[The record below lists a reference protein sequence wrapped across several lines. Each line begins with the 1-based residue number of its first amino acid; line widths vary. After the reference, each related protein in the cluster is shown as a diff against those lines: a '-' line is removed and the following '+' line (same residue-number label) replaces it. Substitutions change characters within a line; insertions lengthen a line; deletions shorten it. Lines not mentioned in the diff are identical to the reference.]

1 MDSYFTLLITNEL
14 NFVLYE
20 GRSINKFKNGIIV
33 LVLKNWKFRNIRRTS
48 IPAASVTWPKLA
60 KIVKKYSC
68 KFRMYQLLFAYEETS
83 DRINTVRCA
92 SLTHSNSKS
101 SRPDPSLGLKMSP
114 LNSRV
119 LLFVFSSNCRRP
131 TSRLD
136 TVHERDQRLTPNQTT
151 TSRHRLSQ

>member
-1 MDSYFTLLITNEL
+1 MLKIPKYTSYFHPSS
-14 NFVLYE
+14 F
-20 GRSINKFKNGIIV
+20 SH
-33 LVLKNWKFRNIRRTS
+33 
-48 IPAASVTWPKLA
+48 VTQTGENCK
-60 KIVKKYSC
+60 KKYSC

-101 SRPDPSLGLKMSP
+101 SRPDPRLGLKMSP

-136 TVHERDQRLTPNQTT
+136 TVHERDQRPTPNQTT